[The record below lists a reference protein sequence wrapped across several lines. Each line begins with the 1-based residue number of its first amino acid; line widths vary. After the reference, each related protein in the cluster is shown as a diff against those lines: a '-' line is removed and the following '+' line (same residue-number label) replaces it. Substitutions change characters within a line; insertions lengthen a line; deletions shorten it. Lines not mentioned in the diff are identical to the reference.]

1 MARGPSLFFPYPTR
15 GVTRFCPDS
24 GSFVRICC
32 NIYCA
37 AHKYIAAQHARIIGG
52 WKQGQGRCPWTPP
65 RGAAP
70 WIPAKGSGPWNPSL
84 GGCEGGVRSGM
95 RRRGVVLSP
104 LSGESTTPLRRI
116 PLRTPP
122 SHPPNGWIPKA
133 AAFGGGS
140 RGAKP
145 PGGFQ
150 GKALTFLPSPDC
162 PDHANPVAF
171 QPPARPA

>member
-52 WKQGQGRCPWTPP
+52 RKQDQGRCPWTPP

-84 GGCEGGVRSGM
+84 GGCEGGVWGWAQ
-95 RRRGVVLSP
+95 RRGVVLF
-104 LSGESTTPLRRI
+104 
-116 PLRTPP
+116 
-122 SHPPNGWIPKA
+122 A
-133 AAFGGGS
+133 AARRKPPRLSAAPSPTPHPHTRQTDGS
-140 RGAKP
+140 QRLRLWQGVQGDSVPLVGFRAKP
-145 PGGFQ
+145 
-150 GKALTFLPSPDC
+150 
-162 PDHANPVAF
+162 
-171 QPPARPA
+171 